1 MELKREH
8 KKVIEAILLLFFI
21 VFFVFFIKMYFTPFL
36 WICITLL
43 LSNPI
48 YNLLLKF
55 KISNKLSALL
65 SLLLLNLTL
74 ALTLYYLGR
83 NIFELLMDIYR
94 ENINIMNYLILEF
107 NDFLE
112 NVFGNVNISNEALKL
127 ISPDFITKGAINTG
141 EGIVSYFIGNIC
153 TFFILVDKKKII
165 NYIFKAVPNNT
176 LERID
181 NSRKNIKKIIVV
193 QSVLVITSTIITII
207 GFKILGIKESII
219 LGIICGILDLL
230 PYVGT
235 IIVFIPII
243 IYNIIIKNY
252 LISFGL
258 ICLYILIQILRE
270 LLEMKLLSNKLNM
283 HPLIMFISVY
293 IGIKVFGIIGII
305 IGTIYSIMVKDIF
318 CNS

>member
-1 MELKREH
+1 MEIRKEH
-8 KKVIEAILLLFFI
+8 KKIIEAILLLFFVI
-21 VFFVFFIKMYFTPFL
+21 FFVIFIKMYFTPFL
-36 WICITLL
+36 WICIIFL

-48 YNLLLKF
+48 YNILLNL

-65 SLLLLNLTL
+65 SLLFLNVFL
-74 ALTLYYLGR
+74 ALFLYYLGR
-83 NIFELLMDIYR
+83 NIFELALDMYK
-94 ENINIMNYLILEF
+94 ENINTINYLIIEF
-107 NDFLE
+107 NGFLE
-112 NVFGNVNISNEALKL
+112 NIFGNINISNEALKL

-141 EGIVSYFIGNIC
+141 EGIISYFIGNIC
-153 TFFILVDKKKII
+153 TFFVLIDKRKIVKYAFNI
-165 NYIFKAVPNNT
+165 VPSKT
-176 LERID
+176 LEKFK
-181 NSRKNIKKIIVV
+181 NSRKNIKGIIII
-193 QSVLVITSTIITII
+193 QSMLVIISSIITII
-207 GFKILGIKESII
+207 GFKILGVKEALI

-293 IGIKVFGIIGII
+293 IGIKVFGVIGII
-305 IGTIYSIMVKDIF
+305 IGPIYSIMVKDIF
-318 CNS
+318 CNN